1 MCYFDFTNISLNF
14 SSFAWFRSRKCWRIR
29 FQRGRHYK
37 FKKSSGRKLVWWR
50 IERKIW
56 ILPSQLRYRD
66 HPDPQVVVLEELL
79 FPVKN
84 RKCASALTG
93 SSRGIWRRK
102 RNTHW
107 HYYTPHPFALPYR
120 HLVANF
126 WNRIGYWLLNKLL
139 KKTFNW
145 RKKYFFLELYHRF
158 NLKSFIKSLIFK
170 NFFSGWIALCLH
182 LCLHFHLHLPR
193 IVIESPYLS

>member
-145 RKKYFFLELYHRF
+145 RKKYFCLNNPPIRKKIP
-158 NLKSFIKSLIFK
+158 NGRWLIFDYDYYYYY
-170 NFFSGWIALCLH
+170 FLFMC
-182 LCLHFHLHLPR
+182 
-193 IVIESPYLS
+193 VI

>member
-1 MCYFDFTNISLNF
+1 MEFILLSFLIEFFYIRIGVNRSSKPCCRGMYIDFTSFFLNVMYFTNF
-14 SSFAWFRSRKCWRIR
+14 SFNLSSFVWFRSRKCWRIR

-107 HYYTPHPFALPYR
+107 HYYTHNELKIGGGKVQFFVKSISRMKITLF
-120 HLVANF
+120 L
-126 WNRIGYWLLNKLL
+126 RI
-139 KKTFNW
+139 FR
-145 RKKYFFLELYHRF
+145 RK
-158 NLKSFIKSLIFK
+158 
-170 NFFSGWIALCLH
+170 
-182 LCLHFHLHLPR
+182 
-193 IVIESPYLS
+193 YL